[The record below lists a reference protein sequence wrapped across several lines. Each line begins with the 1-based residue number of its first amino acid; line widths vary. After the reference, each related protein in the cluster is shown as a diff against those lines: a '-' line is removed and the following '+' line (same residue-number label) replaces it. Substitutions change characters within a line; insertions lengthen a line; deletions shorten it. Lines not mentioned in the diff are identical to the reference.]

1 MSAEPRAATG
11 WGVWRRAGVCAAL
24 VVGSGVSMASPAD
37 PTATSELAVRLE
49 NPLAVPRLFEA
60 EPGLATPCGD
70 AMVPKGPLSLSEAVN
85 AALCL
90 NPQAR
95 GAWAA
100 VKVQAGA
107 VGEARAAYW
116 PRLNV
121 GVNRLFSRTVY
132 TEGELPQADQVGTN
146 RSVNLTWR
154 LYDFGAREAS
164 LGVANQLLTSAIAS
178 RDATLQKLMSA
189 VVDSYFEAVTTQA
202 AHRARIEAVRV
213 ARSTLEATERREA
226 LGVSAGIDVLQARA
240 ALARAQLAAQRA
252 GGDQA
257 KSASVLAYVMGLP
270 GTAPVKLPDDLEAP
284 EAPVVQDLAHWLGEA
299 RARHPGIR
307 AAEAQ
312 REAARAKVTATR
324 AEGWP
329 TLEVSRSD
337 QVNGVP
343 SQGLGSTRSR
353 VTTYGL
359 ALSIPLF
366 EGFARVYKVSGVQA
380 QAEQSD
386 ANLQNVVLQ
395 VSMEVVKAHADAAAA
410 LDNLQASA
418 TLVEAAQAA
427 VGSATR
433 RYGKGVS
440 DILELLSTQ
449 NTLADAHQ
457 ERIRCLADW
466 HSARLK
472 LVAAAGV
479 LGTLD

>member
-1 MSAEPRAATG
+1 MSAEFRWSG
-11 WGVWRRAGVCAAL
+11 RLRAGLYAA
-24 VVGSGVSMASPAD
+24 VVWPVVSLAAPAD
-37 PTATSELAVRLE
+37 PAATSDMAVRLE
-49 NPLAVPRLFEA
+49 NPLAVPLLFEA
-60 EPGLATPCGD
+60 DPGLAAPCADTPGSG
-70 AMVPKGPLSLSEAVN
+70 GPLSLA
-85 AALCL
+85 AAMDMALCR

-95 GAWAA
+95 AAWAA
-100 VKVQAGA
+100 VKVQAGGL
-107 VGEARAAYW
+107 GEARAAYW

-132 TEGELPQADQVGTN
+132 TDGELPDEDRVGTN

-154 LYDFGAREAS
+154 LYDFGAREAN
-164 LGVANQLLTSAIAS
+164 LGVANRLLAAAIAS

-189 VVDSYFEAVTTQA
+189 VVDSYFDAVTAQA
-202 AHRARIEAVRV
+202 VHRARAEAVRM
-213 ARSTLEATERREA
+213 ARATLEATERRET
-226 LGVSAGIDVLQARA
+226 LGVAAGIDVLQARA

-252 GGDQA
+252 RGEQA
-257 KSASVLAYVMGLP
+257 KSASVLAFVMGLP
-270 GTAPVKLPDDLEAP
+270 GTAPVQLPDDLEAP
-284 EAPVVQDLAHWLGEA
+284 DAPVVQDLVHWLAEA

-307 AAEAQ
+307 AAQAQ
-312 REAARAKVTATR
+312 REAAQAKVTATR

-337 QVNGVP
+337 QVYGVP
-343 SQGLGSTRSR
+343 GQGLGGARSR

-380 QAEQSD
+380 QAEQSA

-395 VSMEVVKAHADAAAA
+395 VSMDVVKAHADAASA

-418 TLVEAAQAA
+418 TLVDAAQAA

-433 RYGKGVS
+433 RYDKGVS

-466 HSARLK
+466 HAARLK